1 MAFSGLDDMISEMA
15 AGKKQRIR
23 SNRIAN
29 TGATSAAGRWHEC
42 FAISNGTGGI
52 GVLTGTAGVGVA
64 CDASRVG
71 ALPLNPINVTPDT
84 RHVQA
89 MMCVTPA
96 ATLVPGLCNL
106 IDILYIYPSCV
117 VTTGAGTTISNAAG
131 KPARFA
137 NGKDV
142 KLGAIVAGTALG
154 AASPLITVTYT
165 DQDGNTG
172 NSGFLSAAANSL
184 PIGALLSGAAIA
196 VPGSPEMLFAAG
208 DTGVRDLVSYTTA
221 GGTTGT
227 VTFFL
232 YRDLA
237 EVPIIAANLGG
248 ERDYLTQIPSLPTV
262 DDNACLTFLVLAGG
276 ALTANNP
283 IIATVQF
290 AWG

>member
-23 SNRIAN
+23 SNRIVN
-29 TGATSAAGRWHEC
+29 TGATSAAGRWHEA

-64 CDASRVG
+64 RDASSVG
-71 ALPLNPINVTPDT
+71 ALPLNPVNVTPDT

-96 ATLVPGLCNL
+96 TTLVPGLCNL

-117 VTTGAGTTISNAAG
+117 VTTGAGTTISNAAA
-131 KPARFA
+131 KPTRFN

-172 NSGFLSAAANSL
+172 NTGFLSAAANSL

-196 VPGSPEMLFAAG
+196 APGSPEMLFAAG

-248 ERDYLTQIPSLPTV
+248 ERDYLSQIPSLPTV
-262 DDNACLTFLVLAGG
+262 DDNACLAFLVLTGG
-276 ALTANNP
+276 ALVVNSP
-283 IIATVQF
+283 IISTVQF

>member
-1 MAFSGLDDMISEMA
+1 MISEMA

-23 SNRIAN
+23 SNRIVN
-29 TGATSAAGRWHEC
+29 TGATSAAGRWHEA
-42 FAISNGTGGI
+42 FAISQGTGGI
-52 GVLTGTAGVGVA
+52 GILTGTAGVGVA
-64 CDASRVG
+64 RDASSPG
-71 ALPLNPINVTPDT
+71 ALPLNPVNVTPDT

-89 MMCVTPA
+89 LMCYSPA
-96 ATLVPGLCNL
+96 TTLVPGLCNL

-117 VTTGAGTTISNAAG
+117 VTTGAGTTISNAAA

-172 NSGFLSAAANSL
+172 NTGFLAAAANSL
-184 PIGALLSGAAIA
+184 PIGALLSGAAISA
-196 VPGSPEMLFAAG
+196 PGSPEMLFATG
-208 DTGVRDLVSYTTA
+208 DTGIRDLVSYTTA
-221 GGTTGT
+221 NGTTGT

-237 EVPIIAANLGG
+237 EVPIVAANLGG
-248 ERDYLTQIPSLPTV
+248 ERDYLSQIPSLPTI
-262 DDNACLTFLVLAGG
+262 DDNACLAFLTLAGG

-283 IIATVQF
+283 IVCTVQM